1 MPDLQQTVK
10 NLKQELREVKERT
23 ERLEEIYAQEQ
34 YVPVRALAEG
44 DNEWPDSYSGFIS
57 MMKRR
62 GIPKRTREGRV
73 KKAGSKRT
81 TYVSTYDLE

>member
-1 MPDLQQTVK
+1 MPDLQQVVSQ
-10 NLKQELREVKERT
+10 LQQELREVKERT
-23 ERLEEIYAQEQ
+23 QRLEEIYAQEQ
-34 YVPVRALAEG
+34 YVPVHSLAEG
-44 DNEWPDSYSGFIS
+44 DNRWPDSYSGFVS

-73 KKAGSKRT
+73 KEEGSKGT